1 MNGRAQYLSG
11 TSENIT
17 GPTLGLAAL
26 GLSAFGLV
34 VAGAGVDGAIGLEGT
49 TIAPTGGFCPKVG
62 PKGATGATSG
72 FEGTT
77 VVAGDGKGELGDA
90 GVNIPGLAGVT
101 AG

>member
-11 TSENIT
+11 TSDNLT
-17 GPTLGLAAL
+17 GPTLAL
-26 GLSAFGLV
+26 PALGLV
-34 VAGAGVDGAIGLEGT
+34 VAGGGLDRSIGLEGT
-49 TIAPTGGFCPKVG
+49 TIAPTGGFCGKVG
-62 PKGATGATSG
+62 PKGATGAASRS
-72 FEGTT
+72 EGTR